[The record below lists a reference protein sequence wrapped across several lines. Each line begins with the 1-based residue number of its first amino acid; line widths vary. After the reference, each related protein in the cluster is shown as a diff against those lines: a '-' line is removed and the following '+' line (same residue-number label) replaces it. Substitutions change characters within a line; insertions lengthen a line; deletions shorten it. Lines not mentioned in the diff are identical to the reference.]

1 MKLQLQSNFSQEV
14 QCKNQTQV
22 ESQVKTK
29 SDLKLYLLTQ
39 ELHLQYKDLIK
50 WSNIQLSKLQ
60 EMKIHGTNQ
69 TDVIDNEILY
79 LNLPQIIMKQQ
90 SMSTNM
96 TLGSLYFK
104 VYFKI
109 HYHTESGKAIYIVGD
124 NKQLG
129 NWNPVKGLRLQWN
142 DNDEWTICI
151 KIDRSLYQKI
161 EYKFIVNNYENP
173 SLQATIWEPGE
184 NRVITTHMIQ
194 NETKSE
200 YFNCEYWG
208 YRTIKLKLNYNLTQ
222 RQRMMIIGSIE
233 QLGQWSHPVLM
244 KCQQKIDILNGEP
257 VQQWSISFIV
267 DPMNFSFRYFYV
279 IRNDENGSMIWERGN
294 GRYLKSSDLRSFRQ
308 VQNAYANSPIKIK
321 TQLLA
326 ACQNYRLLKFKNG
339 SFCSDRQLKINKETN
354 LGYSFSDK
362 EPSFFYYESFGRLN
376 KLDWNFVVQFTISQ
390 INENIII
397 GPYPQNEQDILVLKQ
412 NGIKA
417 VLNLQTRL
425 DIYHRGVDWDEIQN
439 TYKKND
445 MIMKNFE
452 IFDMDPVDFEKKA
465 FKAVQVL
472 KKLIN
477 NYEFVYVHCT
487 SGIGRAPSLVVLY
500 LATVLQIPLNEAISF
515 VKSKREQ
522 FYINHDML
530 QKSLQKT
537 TMYNN
542 GEGYEKVQVFN
553 QFQIGSQTKI
563 YEKKFDYNLLY

>member
-1 MKLQLQSNFSQEV
+1 
-14 QCKNQTQV
+14 
-22 ESQVKTK
+22 
-29 SDLKLYLLTQ
+29 
-39 ELHLQYKDLIK
+39 
-50 WSNIQLSKLQ
+50 
-60 EMKIHGTNQ
+60 
-69 TDVIDNEILY
+69 
-79 LNLPQIIMKQQ
+79 MKQE
-90 SMSTNM
+90 SMSTNT
-96 TLGSLYFK
+96 TLDSLFFK

-109 HYHTESGKAIYIVGD
+109 HYHTQSGKAIYIVGD
-124 NKQLG
+124 NKQIG

-142 DNDEWTICI
+142 ENDEWTICI
-151 KIDRSLYQKI
+151 KFDRSKYQRI

-173 SLQATIWEPGE
+173 SLQTTIWEPGE

-222 RQRMMIIGSIE
+222 KQRMMIIGSIE

-279 IRNDENGSMIWERGN
+279 IRNDENGAMIWERGN

-308 VQNAYANSPIKIK
+308 VQNTYANSPIKIK

-326 ACQNYRLLKFKNG
+326 ACQNYRLSKFKNG
-339 SFCSDRQLKINKETN
+339 SFCSDKQLKINKETSI
-354 LGYSFSDK
+354 GYSFSDK

-376 KLDWNFVVQFTISQ
+376 KLDWNFVVQFTITQ

-445 MIMKNFE
+445 IIMKNFE
-452 IFDMDPVDFEKKA
+452 IFDMDPIDFEKKA
-465 FKAVQVL
+465 LKAVQIL
-472 KKLIN
+472 RKLIN

-500 LATVLQIPLNEAISF
+500 LSSVLQIPLNEAILF
-515 VKSKREQ
+515 VKKKREH

-537 TMYNN
+537 TMYNHS
-542 GEGYEKVQVFN
+542 EGFEKFSVFN

-563 YEKKFDYNLLY
+563 NEQKSDYNLLE